1 MLTTDP
7 SKEACVRA
15 GAVTL
20 HEQEKSLQTSQK
32 GIESDP
38 VIPPGSDAGWTHY
51 TNSELYFT
59 IVTAYMSTL
68 AKTSHAGL

>member
-51 TNSELYFT
+51 TNSEL
-59 IVTAYMSTL
+59 
-68 AKTSHAGL
+68 